1 MNSKAVSLSD
11 AVIASLRLLWVTF
24 LKKDCPILTALSN
37 YVAENCKTQFTSSN
51 SCGCLSKHHLIPK
64 TAKLKQDTYENNHI
78 DQ

>member
-11 AVIASLRLLWVTF
+11 TVIASLS
-24 LKKDCPILTALSN
+24 PILTALSN